1 MGKLDD
7 LLGKMGF
14 EIEYEDEDEEKAPQS
29 KRETQPDRQDASN
42 KKSNRKNEEK
52 SKPITLPSSSAM
64 GQVVL
69 IEPKKI
75 SDARIVSDEVKSGKT
90 VVVHVEEMDIEDVTR
105 LYDFITGAAY
115 ALNGKLK
122 EISDNVLV
130 IAPYNVDIQTAEE
143 QKEET
148 YSYDDN
154 DLDYGY

>member
-1 MGKLDD
+1 MSKMDD
-7 LLGKMGF
+7 LLGKLGF
-14 EIEYEDEDEEKAPQS
+14 EIEYEDEDNTSEGAS
-29 KRETQPDRQDASN
+29 KSDSSSDRQEQTKQKNS
-42 KKSNRKNEEK
+42 RKREEK
-52 SKPITLPSSSAM
+52 STPISLPSSSAM

-75 SDARIVSDEVKSGKT
+75 SDARIVCDELKHGKT

-105 LYDFITGAAY
+105 LYDFITGSAY
-115 ALNGKLK
+115 ALGGKLK

-143 QKEET
+143 EKEET
-148 YSYDDN
+148 YTYDDS